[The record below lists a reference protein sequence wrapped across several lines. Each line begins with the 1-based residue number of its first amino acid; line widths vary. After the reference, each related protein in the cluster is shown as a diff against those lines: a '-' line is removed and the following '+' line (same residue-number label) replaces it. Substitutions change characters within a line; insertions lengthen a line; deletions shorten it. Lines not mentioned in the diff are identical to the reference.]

1 AANARAYRALTIG
14 EDAAASLGVDLGRV
28 RMMVVTGVAFGVGAA
43 VAIAGSIG
51 FIGLVAPHLV
61 RRAVGADPARVLL
74 PGALAGAALLTAADI
89 TVRAIPA
96 ADELRVGVVT
106 ALIGV
111 PFFLAMIFSERR
123 MLEGAP
129 S

>member
-1 AANARAYRALTIG
+1 
-14 EDAAASLGVDLGRV
+14 
-28 RMMVVTGVAFGVGAA
+28 MMVVAGVAFGVGAA
-43 VAIAGSIG
+43 VAVAGSIG

-61 RRAVGADPARVLL
+61 RRAVGADPTRILL

-89 TVRAIPA
+89 TVRAIPG

>member
-1 AANARAYRALTIG
+1 
-14 EDAAASLGVDLGRV
+14 
-28 RMMVVTGVAFGVGAA
+28 
-43 VAIAGSIG
+43 
-51 FIGLVAPHLV
+51 V

-74 PGALAGAALLTAADI
+74 PGALVGAALLTGADI

-123 MLEGAP
+123 TLEGTP